1 MPMTSKVRL
10 TIRGVQSALGQEDI
24 SEITTTADYYEK
36 DGKHYLFYQEYT
48 EDHHKIKNRLTIASS
63 HVELRKT
70 GAGDSILVFRKG
82 AMEPCRYQSP
92 VGPMELMS
100 DTRQIILH
108 RHSEYLELHLEYT
121 LSMNGNAMSDYRLT
135 VRAESLR

>member
-10 TIRGVQSALGQEDI
+10 IIKGIQSALGQEDV

-36 DGKHYLFYQEYT
+36 NGKHYLFYNEYT
-48 EDHHKIKNRLTIASS
+48 EDHHKIKNRLTIAPS

-70 GAGDSILVFRKG
+70 GGGDSILTFRKG
-82 AMEPCRYQSP
+82 ALEPCCYQSP
-92 VGPMELMS
+92 VGPMELLS

-108 RHSEYLELHLEYT
+108 HHPEYLELHLEYT
-121 LSMNGNAMSDYRLT
+121 LSMNGTAMSDYRLT
-135 VRAESLR
+135 VRAESLQ